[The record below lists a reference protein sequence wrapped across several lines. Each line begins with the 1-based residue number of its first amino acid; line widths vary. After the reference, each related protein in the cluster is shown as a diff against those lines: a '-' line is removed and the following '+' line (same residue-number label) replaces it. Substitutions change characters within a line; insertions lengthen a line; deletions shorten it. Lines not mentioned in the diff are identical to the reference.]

1 MSSFQPEECPI
12 DAVMH
17 NKCSCEHC
25 QQQALEKEFKDL
37 LNLFFEVERLR
48 GLYNI
53 TVTDAIRMAYQPDEA
68 LTCFLKKTI
77 FEAERLHSLYNIAV
91 TDEIRTACHRSEEA
105 LICFLQKTMTE
116 EASRRYV
123 SRMSATL
130 EKEYEETTRKKMLE
144 HAEQIGA
151 RRLEDEYVESLR
163 SLYYTTY
170 LLYPKTTA
178 ENISRPGIQKHY
190 EHSRSCEERLMKC
203 FQQKMSEEEAKERVS
218 EIRDR
223 IYEEEYKSNGKNAE
237 WKV

>member
-1 MSSFQPEECPI
+1 MSSLQLEECPI
-12 DAVMH
+12 DAIMH
-17 NKCSCEHC
+17 DNCSCEHC
-25 QQQALEKEFKDL
+25 QQQGLEKKFKDV
-37 LNLFFEVERLR
+37 LNVFFETERLR
-48 GLYNI
+48 NLYGPPTPAPSTDSGHMSWEIGPLLDQPVRNRYNI
-53 TVTDAIRMAYQPDEA
+53 P
-68 LTCFLKKTI
+68 
-77 FEAERLHSLYNIAV
+77 V
-91 TDEIRTACHRSEEA
+91 TDEISTACHRSEEA

-190 EHSRSCEERLMKC
+190 EHSRSCEERLVNC
-203 FQQKMSEEEAKERVS
+203 LRRTMSEEEAKERVS